1 MVNRRHVLVGGGAAV
16 LGLGAYLR
24 ARSPGKP
31 AGLVDSS
38 GITIEGS
45 IPKRVFVDINAIRQG
60 MIIQSRDISLPVLLF
75 CMAARGCRSF
85 FTHHTSDSS

>member
-1 MVNRRHVLVGGGAAV
+1 MVNLRHVLVSGGAAV
-16 LGLGAYLR
+16 LGLGAYLC

-45 IPKRVFVDINAIRQG
+45 ISKRVSVDINGVRQG

-75 CMAARGCRSF
+75 LHGGPGMPGF
-85 FTHHTSDSS
+85 F